1 MSPLASV
8 PTKQKALV
16 IPVAHAP
23 FEVQD
28 LDVAQPGAG
37 EVLVRA
43 ESVGLNLVDG
53 LVRDYNP
60 FKWPHP
66 CVVGCEA
73 AGTVVRLGEGV
84 TSLAV
89 GDKVSV
95 FLSDRMRSRSA

>member
-1 MSPLASV
+1 MSLNV

-16 IPVAHAP
+16 IPVEHAP
-23 FEVQD
+23 FEVQE
-28 LDVAQPGAG
+28 LAVPKPGAG

-43 ESVGLNLVDG
+43 ESVGLNLVDW
-53 LVRDYNP
+53 LVHEYNP

-73 AGTVVRLGEGV
+73 AGTIVQLGEGV

-89 GDKVSV
+89 GDKVLV
-95 FLSDRMRSRSA
+95 FLFKHQNVLI